1 MIVGVAGIL
10 LLSCPVGANGAAAAR
25 GVDGKVGESA
35 VGLVVSC
42 DRRGPFLLPVGLCCV
57 GRQFVGLM
65 RVWRDAG
72 EQEAHGPKYMLP
84 QFGIQSFIWFAIS
97 SPSFFSFFLPE

>member
-35 VGLVVSC
+35 VGTCGQLLPERAFPTTC
-42 DRRGPFLLPVGLCCV
+42 WTLLRGPPVCGSNEGV
-57 GRQFVGLM
+57 AE
-65 RVWRDAG
+65 AG
-72 EQEAHGPKYMLP
+72 GQEAHGPKYMLP
-84 QFGIQSFIWFAIS
+84 QFGIHSFIWFAIF
-97 SPSFFSFFLPE
+97 SPSFFSFFPG